1 MDDEWFIEPE
11 QQLTDR
17 QKFGNR
23 VFFGG
28 LMATVVAF
36 LIGDQVQDA
45 CFDLVTG
52 ACDYPFWAIV
62 LTVVSGAVAMVG
74 LVIGALGEH
83 GHLARLGRLAR
94 RNDRGRSH

>member
-11 QQLTDR
+11 QQLSDR

-23 VFFGG
+23 IFFGG
-28 LMATVVAF
+28 LMATVVSF
-36 LIGDQVQDA
+36 LVGDQVQDA

-62 LTVVSGAVAMVG
+62 LTVTGAVTTLVG
-74 LVIGALGEH
+74 LAIGALGAN
-83 GHLARLGRLAR
+83 GYLARIAGRAR
-94 RNDRGRSH
+94 CNGRPSPH